1 MPHEEL
7 IPLASLLCVRR
18 TNLCHQEVV
27 EIFRFLQVPF
37 HELSYLLQT
46 VSGRLYKYRCIE
58 STRTSS
64 AKKRALLRDYQ
75 CCRFFLCYMGCCSL
89 WVLLCF
95 LLVLKAIEK
104 LAQKITGKRRFL
116 MLMYEVSIVLAASP
130 QDFPCQ
136 CISVLNFQW
145 HQPPIQGIGRG
156 IQILPDA
163 Q

>member
-1 MPHEEL
+1 MCTEN
-7 IPLASLLCVRR
+7 
-18 TNLCHQEVV
+18 NLCHQEVV

-46 VSGRLYKYRCIE
+46 VSGGLYRYRCIE
-58 STRTSS
+58 RTRTSS
-64 AKKRALLRDYQ
+64 AKELFCETTW
-75 CCRFFLCYMGCCSL
+75 CCRSFFLCYMGCCPL

-95 LLVLKAIEK
+95 LLVSKAIEK
-104 LAQKITGKRRFL
+104 LAQKITGKRRFA
-116 MLMYEVSIVLAASP
+116 MLRYEVSIVLAASP

-156 IQILPDA
+156 IQILA
-163 Q
+163 AAH